1 MISMISKILIVA
13 NATSQG
19 SVSILDAFQLIQK
32 DQPSVK
38 VIFASYLSDLFKKRL
53 GPNTLS
59 HWMKEE
65 KECLERVK
73 SYFTRMDILY
83 GFKVITVPPWEM
95 VFHEIKDEVHD
106 LIMLQSEFLKMW
118 RKEGVNCALCSDT
131 ISRSKSHIV
140 LINSNDEASYS
151 HLSL

>member
-1 MISMISKILIVA
+1 
-13 NATSQG
+13 
-19 SVSILDAFQLIQK
+19 VSILDGFQLIQK

-73 SYFTRMDILY
+73 SYFTRMDIPY
-83 GFKVITVPPWEM
+83 GFEIITVPPWEM

>member
-1 MISMISKILIVA
+1 MISKILIVA
-13 NATSQG
+13 NAPNEV
-19 SVSILDAFQLIQK
+19 SVSILDAFQMIQK

-38 VIFASYLSDLFKKRL
+38 AIFASYLSDLFKKRV

-59 HWMKEE
+59 HWIKEE

-73 SYFTRMDILY
+73 SYFTRMNIPY
-83 GFKVITVPPWEM
+83 NFKVITVPPWEM
-95 VFHEIKDEVHD
+95 VFYKIKEEAHD
-106 LIMLQSEFLKMW
+106 LIILQGELLRMW
-118 RKEGVNCALCSDT
+118 RKEEANCALCSDA
-131 ISRSKSHIV
+131 ISKSKSPIL

>member
-1 MISMISKILIVA
+1 MISKILIVA

-73 SYFTRMDILY
+73 SYFTRMDIPY
-83 GFKVITVPPWEM
+83 NFKVITVPPWEM
-95 VFHEIKDEVHD
+95 VFHEMKDEVHD

-118 RKEGVNCALCSDT
+118 RKEGVNCALCSDA
-131 ISRSKSHIV
+131 ISKSKSHIL
-140 LINSNDEASYS
+140 LINSNEEAFYS
-151 HLSL
+151 HLGL

>member
-1 MISMISKILIVA
+1 MISKILIVA

-73 SYFTRMDILY
+73 SYFTRMDIPY
-83 GFKVITVPPWEM
+83 DFKVITVPPWEM
-95 VFHEIKDEVHD
+95 VFHEMKDEVHD

-118 RKEGVNCALCSDT
+118 RKEGVNCALCSDA
-131 ISRSKSHIV
+131 ISKSKSHIL
-140 LINSNDEASYS
+140 LINFNEEASHS

>member
-65 KECLERVK
+65 KDCLERVK
-73 SYFTRMDILY
+73 SYFTRMDIPY
-83 GFKVITVPPWEM
+83 DFKVITVPPWEM
-95 VFHEIKDEVHD
+95 VFHEMKDEVHD

-118 RKEGVNCALCSDT
+118 RKEGVNCALCSDA
-131 ISRSKSHIV
+131 ISKSKSHIL
-140 LINSNDEASYS
+140 LINSNEEAFYS
-151 HLSL
+151 HLGL

>member
-1 MISMISKILIVA
+1 MISKILIVA

-65 KECLERVK
+65 KDCLERVK
-73 SYFTRMDILY
+73 SYFTRMDIPY
-83 GFKVITVPPWEM
+83 DFKVITVPPWEM
-95 VFHEIKDEVHD
+95 VFHEMKDEVHD

-118 RKEGVNCALCSDT
+118 RKEGVNCALCSDA
-131 ISRSKSHIV
+131 ISKSKSHIL
-140 LINSNDEASYS
+140 LINSNEEAFYS
-151 HLSL
+151 HLGL

>member
-65 KECLERVK
+65 KDCLERVK
-73 SYFTRMDILY
+73 SYFTRMDIPY
-83 GFKVITVPPWEM
+83 DFKVITVPPWEM
-95 VFHEIKDEVHD
+95 VFQEMTDEVHD

-118 RKEGVNCALCSDT
+118 RKEGVNCALCSDA
-131 ISRSKSHIV
+131 ISKSKSHIL
-140 LINSNDEASYS
+140 LINSNEEAFYS
-151 HLSL
+151 HLGL

>member
-1 MISMISKILIVA
+1 MISKILIVA

-65 KECLERVK
+65 KDCLERVK
-73 SYFTRMDILY
+73 SYFTRMDIPY
-83 GFKVITVPPWEM
+83 NFKVITVPPWEM
-95 VFHEIKDEVHD
+95 VFHEMKDEVHD

-118 RKEGVNCALCSDT
+118 RKEGVNCALCSDA
-131 ISRSKSHIV
+131 ISKSKSHIL
-140 LINSNDEASYS
+140 LINSNEEAFYS
-151 HLSL
+151 HLGL